1 MFKFN
6 VDKASKIA
14 QVILFSILIGYFVLM
29 LIQYFAGIIAL
40 LVSAG
45 FIAFLSSEMIKPM
58 VRRGFSVNGSMAIV
72 YTAIVCTFI
81 LSFIIMIPL
90 IIEQGTELIGSMP
103 QTITNIEKTIEGSF
117 SPFEKYGWKVDF
129 NKITIL
135 MQDRIQAGLLRATT
149 NFPNIII
156 DSFSIIISIVIAI
169 VIAIYL
175 VKDFD
180 KMWASFIKKT
190 GHNSARWEYVRLE
203 LTKSLRGFV
212 KGQLYSGGYMMV
224 TTTIIYILVGLK
236 FGIIAGATL
245 GIMETIPYF
254 GAFIGMI
261 PVALLALSQSF
272 TMFLTVMVLTIITQQ
287 IKDNVLYPRWMGD
300 SIGIHPLGVFLSI
313 LIGGKVAGIL
323 GIFLAI
329 PIAGLVQAVIRVMFS
344 DEDFQPIVDEALS
357 NENL

>member
-6 VDKASKIA
+6 IDKASKLTQI
-14 QVILFSILIGYFVLM
+14 ILFSILIGYFVLM
-29 LIQYFAGIIAL
+29 VIQYFAGIIAL

-58 VRRGFSVNGSMAIV
+58 VKRGLSVNGSMAIV
-72 YTAIVCTFI
+72 YTAIISTFI

-90 IIEQGTELIGSMP
+90 LIEQGTELIGSIP
-103 QTITNIEKTIEGSF
+103 QTISSIENTIEGFF

-129 NKITIL
+129 NKLAIL
-135 MQDRIQAGLLRATT
+135 MQDRIQAGILRATT

-156 DSFSIIISIVIAI
+156 DSFSIIISIVISI

-180 KMWASFIKKT
+180 RMWASFIKKT
-190 GHNSARWEYVRLE
+190 GKNSARWEYVRLE

-212 KGQLYSGGYMMV
+212 KGQIYSGAYMMAA
-224 TTTIIYILVGLK
+224 TTVIYLLVGLR
-236 FGIIAGATL
+236 FGLVASFTL

-261 PVALLALSQSF
+261 PVALLALSQNF
-272 TMFLTVMVLTIITQQ
+272 TMFVVVMVLTLIAQQ
-287 IKDNVLYPRWMGD
+287 IKDNILYPRWMGD

-329 PIAGLVQAVIRVMFS
+329 PIAGLIQAVMRVIFS
-344 DEDFQPIVDEALS
+344 DEDFQPIVDEAMS
-357 NENL
+357 NENT